1 MIIIIIGVFTV
12 LFNWNIQGSCG
23 VCTIVRFSMV
33 FRRQMEANNNKG
45 LGENEIET
53 R

>member
-1 MIIIIIGVFTV
+1 MIITIGVFTV

-33 FRRQMEANNNKG
+33 FRRQIEANNNNKG
-45 LGENEIET
+45 LGECEIEK